1 MQIPSGSEAQRRLLR
16 FLMNVRMPGAIDA
29 DFLKIQDEYLAQVN
43 FEKGIVDLE
52 DIAEIQRD
60 TYVWRG
66 DITRLAVPSI
76 VNAANSGMIGCYI
89 PCHACIDKCIHTF
102 AGVHL
107 ILHLGRL
114 FSYTVRACLS

>member
-1 MQIPSGSEAQRRLLR
+1 
-16 FLMNVRMPGAIDA
+16 MNVRMPGAIDA

-66 DITRLAVPSI
+66 DITRLAVSAI
-76 VNAANSGMIGCYI
+76 VNAANSGM
-89 PCHACIDKCIHTF
+89 PAMT
-102 AGVHL
+102 
-107 ILHLGRL
+107 
-114 FSYTVRACLS
+114 SYTMPLICFCK